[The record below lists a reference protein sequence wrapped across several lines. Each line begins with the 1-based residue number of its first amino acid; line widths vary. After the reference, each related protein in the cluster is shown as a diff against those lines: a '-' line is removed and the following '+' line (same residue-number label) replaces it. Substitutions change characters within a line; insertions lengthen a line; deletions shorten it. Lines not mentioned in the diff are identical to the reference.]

1 MRQEPL
7 MGLTVM
13 RPRLTLVRVWEWP
26 QWPTVPS
33 ALQEVL
39 AVKEPSVWPGE
50 TSSTSDENSAT
61 WTRAASDS
69 SRERAEMISR

>member
-39 AVKEPSVWPGE
+39 AVKEPSF
-50 TSSTSDENSAT
+50 
-61 WTRAASDS
+61 
-69 SRERAEMISR
+69 